1 MKGRAAASL
10 LTEDIDLTLGTQL
23 PFDRLVKAMDEVAPS
38 LQEAIFGQIG
48 NARVKPANF
57 ESVDFLAPREFKQH
71 FDAARVI
78 VGHAGIG
85 TILSGLKAEKPLVL
99 MARRVAFGEH
109 RNDHQL
115 ATVSQ
120 MNRIPGIHIAET
132 REDLQALLSEPDL
145 ALMKAEESLSRQ
157 NLLTRLRAEIFS

>member
-1 MKGRAAASL
+1 M
-10 LTEDIDLTLGTQL
+10 IFLTLGTQL
-23 PFDRLVKAMDEVAPS
+23 PFDRLVKAMDEVAPG

-78 VGHAGIG
+78 QQCSRIVSHAGIG

-120 MNRIPGIHIAET
+120 MKRIPGIHIAET
-132 REDLQALLSEPDL
+132 RDDLQALLSEPDL
-145 ALMKAEESLSRQ
+145 LPMKAEDSLSRQ
-157 NLLTRLRAEIFS
+157 NLLTRLHAEIFS